1 MLLARLQDGALIRCD
16 CMIMKRRNAMSEQL
30 TRHKRLRLVK
40 FLISSTCHRA
50 HLGSESQPSGR
61 LVLQRRCQLQGCLP
75 SESHSRLFSFSLP
88 LTLLSYKLAVKLK
101 ERLRGGTA
109 AKTALM
115 CKYCQSVSHRFIA
128 VHDLNKHD

>member
-40 FLISSTCHRA
+40 FLISSKCHRA

-61 LVLQRRCQLQGCLP
+61 LVLQHRCQLQGCLP
-75 SESHSRLFSFSLP
+75 SESLS
-88 LTLLSYKLAVKLK
+88 TLLLLSPLDIIVVQAGCKVKRTFK
-101 ERLRGGTA
+101 RWNSCQ
-109 AKTALM
+109 TALM